1 MDLYQMHKLEP
12 VFFVKELANVS
23 HYDLPRDFVFE
34 GESHD
39 SWELTY
45 VDRGQIAISV
55 KGEKYLLKQG
65 EMVFYTPGEFHSIH
79 LVENKPASIIVVTFN
94 CDSPGMDVF
103 QEKILLLGAEEK
115 RCLSTIVQEAEQTY
129 THFDNVPPFVNMEKS
144 PNSPFGSE
152 QIIKNALEQLFIY
165 ICRRGDNIGMDARML
180 TGSLGKTGPLAE
192 QVKRYMHEH
201 LAEKLTLE
209 QISEKH
215 NISVSQLK
223 RSFKEQTGTSVIS
236 YLIDLRIRAAKR
248 LIKEGELNFTQI
260 AEAVGYDNIYYFSTM
275 FKKQTGKTPTEYSKS
290 VRR

>member
-1 MDLYQMHKLEP
+1 MELYQMHKLEP

-55 KGEKYLLKQG
+55 KEEKYLLKQG
-65 EMVFYTPGEFHSIH
+65 EMVFYIPGEFHSIH

-94 CDSPGMDVF
+94 CDSPSMDVF

-115 RCLSTIVQEAEQTY
+115 RCLATIVQEAEQTY
-129 THFDNVPPFVNMEKS
+129 SHFDNIPPFVNMEKS
-144 PNSPFGSE
+144 ADAPFGSE

-165 ICRRGDNIGMDARML
+165 ICRRGDNIGMNTRML
-180 TGSLGKTGPLAE
+180 TGSLGSTGPLAE
-192 QVKRYMHEH
+192 QVKTYMHEH

-209 QISEKH
+209 QISEVH

-223 RSFKEQTGTSVIS
+223 RSFKEQTGKSVIA

-248 LIKEGELNFTQI
+248 LIKEGDLNFTQI
-260 AEAVGYDNIYYFSTM
+260 AETVGYDNIYYFSAM

>member
-1 MDLYQMHKLEP
+1 MHKLEP

-23 HYDLPRDFVFE
+23 HYDLPKDFVFE

-55 KGEKYLLKQG
+55 KDEKYLLKQG
-65 EMVFYTPGEFHSIH
+65 EMVFYIPGEFHSIH
-79 LVENKPASIIVVTFN
+79 LVENRPASIIVVTFN
-94 CDSPGMDVF
+94 CDSPSMDVF

-115 RCLSTIVQEAEQTY
+115 RCLATIVQEAEQTY
-129 THFDNVPPFVNMEKS
+129 SHFDNIPPFVNMEKS
-144 PNSPFGSE
+144 TDAPFGSE

-165 ICRRGDNIGMDARML
+165 ICRRGDNIGMDTRML
-180 TGSLGKTGPLAE
+180 TGSLGSAGPLAE
-192 QVKRYMHEH
+192 QVKTYMQEH

-209 QISEKH
+209 QLSEVH

-223 RSFKEQTGTSVIS
+223 RSFKEQTGRSVIS
-236 YLIDLRIRAAKR
+236 YLIDLRIRAAKT
-248 LIKEGELNFTQI
+248 LIKQGELNFTQI
-260 AEAVGYDNIYYFSTM
+260 AEAVGYDNIYYFSAM